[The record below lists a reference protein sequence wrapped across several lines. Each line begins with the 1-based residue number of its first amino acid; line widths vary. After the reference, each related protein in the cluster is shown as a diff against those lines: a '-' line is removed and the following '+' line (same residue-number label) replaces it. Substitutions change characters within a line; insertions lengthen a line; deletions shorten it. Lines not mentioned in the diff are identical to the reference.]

1 MKEVEHK
8 AVRLYKVLGNPLRRK
23 ILGVLLQAPA
33 HPEQIARRTGR
44 ILTAVSRALGILA
57 SADLVAYRTEGHGV
71 LYFVKHPEIVTLL
84 RLAESFVRKSAAP
97 AAGSATTT
105 RIGN

>member
-1 MKEVEHK
+1 MKEIEHK

-23 ILGVLLQAPA
+23 ILGVLLLAPA

-57 SADLVAYRTEGHGV
+57 SADLVAYRTDGHGV
-71 LYFVKHPEIVTLL
+71 LYSVKHPEILSLL
-84 RLAESFVRKSAAP
+84 RLAEAFVRKTAAAAP
-97 AAGSATTT
+97 SGGSS
-105 RIGN
+105 RIGV

>member
-8 AVRLYKVLGNPLRRK
+8 SVRLFKVLGNPLRRK

-33 HPEQIARRTGR
+33 HPEEIARRTGR

-57 SADLVAYRTEGHGV
+57 SADLVAYRTQGHGV
-71 LYFVKHPEIVTLL
+71 LYFIKRPDIESLLNLSEI
-84 RLAESFVRKSAAP
+84 FVRKSATALRP
-97 AAGSATTT
+97 YTMP
-105 RIGN
+105 RIGG